1 MSIVVAVHKGNRVVL
16 ACDSQQSMGSLLPGN
31 DNLTGSKIHRIGRAY
46 LASTGW
52 GLYHN
57 ILHDFLKGQRV
68 APLESAEAVF
78 AFFLSLWRSLHDRY
92 TFVNNQCE
100 EKNSPFGSLDATF
113 IVASSGGI
121 FGVSSNMTV
130 SRFTKYHAIG
140 SGAEVAFGALHA
152 LHGTGLRAEAIAK
165 KAICAAMDHNVYCGG
180 EVELRRVTVKER

>member
-1 MSIVVAVHKGNRVVL
+1 MSIIVAVHKDNRVAL
-16 ACDSQQSMGSLLPGN
+16 ASDSQQSMGLFLPGN
-31 DNLTGSKIHRIGRAY
+31 DNLAGSKIHRIGRAY
-46 LASTGW
+46 LAGTGW

-57 ILHDFLKGQRV
+57 ILHDFLKGKKV

-78 AFFLSLWRSLHDRY
+78 AFFLSLWRPLHDRY

-113 IVASSGGI
+113 IIASSGGI

-152 LHGTGLRAEAIAK
+152 LYGTGLHAEVIAK
-165 KAICAAMDHNVYCGG
+165 KAIRAAMDHNAYCGG
-180 EVELRRVTVKER
+180 EIELRRVAVKGK